1 MTEKQLFTQSEFDR
15 RLVRVRT
22 AMDAEG
28 VDTIIVSDPN
38 NIYYLTGYSGISHY
52 VPQGLLVTADDVRF
66 LMREMDVLGAR
77 ITSWLPPEAIAG
89 YGDDTLLS
97 DKHTPWHLLADM
109 IRARNLHSARLG
121 FDKSSNFISPTEWSL
136 IESLL
141 PDASLHDTRLLV
153 NHVRAVKSDAEI
165 TYMREAARISDAALK
180 DAVDA
185 IAPGMRECDLAGR
198 ITARLVG
205 GTAEFGGGI
214 AYPPMMPSG
223 EKTSTPHLMWTDEPY
238 PSDTQVNIE
247 VGGMRHWYVSPAS
260 RSIKLGK
267 PSVKLRDLEAI
278 TVEGMEAVFEKARP
292 GVRCEEIEKLFR
304 DITTRSGYQKTS
316 RIGYAVGLGFLPPG
330 WIELTSSLA
339 PGDQT
344 ELRPGMTYHLMLGMW
359 FPGESFVLSETFVV
373 TDTGCESLCSMPREL
388 MIKEN

>member
-22 AMDAEG
+22 AMEAERVDAI
-28 VDTIIVSDPN
+28 VVSDPN

-52 VPQGLLVTADDVRF
+52 VPQGLLVTADDIRF

-77 ITSWLPPEAIAG
+77 ITSWLPSEAIVG

-97 DKHTPWHLLADM
+97 AKRTPWHLLADM
-109 IRARNLHSARLG
+109 IRSLGLHSSRIG
-121 FDKSSNFISPTEWSL
+121 FGQSSNFISPIEWSL

-141 PDASLHDTRLLV
+141 PDARLHDTRLLV
-153 NHVRAVKSDAEI
+153 NHVRAIKSVAEI
-165 TYMREAARISDAALK
+165 AYMREAAQISDAALK
-180 DAVDA
+180 DAVEM
-185 IAPGMRECDLAGR
+185 IAPGVRECDLAGK

-205 GTAEFGGGI
+205 GTAEFGGGM

-223 EKTSTPHLMWTDEPY
+223 EKTSTPHLMWTDDPY
-238 PSDTQVNIE
+238 SSDTQVNIE

-267 PSVKLRDLEAI
+267 PSAKLRDLEAV
-278 TVEGMEAVFEKARP
+278 TVEGMEAALDKAAP
-292 GVRCEEIEKLFR
+292 GIRCEEIEQAFR
-304 DITTRSGYQKTS
+304 NVTACSGYEKTS

-330 WIELTSSLA
+330 WIELTSNLA
-339 PGDQT
+339 SGDRT

-359 FPGESFVLSETFVV
+359 FPGDSFVLSETFVV